1 MFLYTRQQHP
11 LIAEKDLTC
20 YVYIRKELVGESE
33 EEHGIMALYHKL
45 LRKGSKHISIA
56 TKYYEPFRNVKL
68 RPNSLAIPKNTRVYS
83 GEFNSR
89 NHYRVDDGYINGM
102 LRENYYG
109 VAKPYNAIIPAGSEY
124 YLNNGIYRVASNK
137 MQILGPASLPLPPLH
152 ETLAQYLPQLAEDAF
167 GHGDEVKPG
176 FYYTV
181 NRFINPNKASS
192 EDLSSITGIVTQVD
206 DNVIT
211 VMSLD
216 ERELIWCPE
225 NKYSLINKKAK
236 SDGEHRYNEMDTD
249 GENNTL
255 NILRSDVYDVD
266 FSAVNFCNNY
276 NVYGGMSGR
285 WYLGSSAE
293 VIQAVRNHMQ
303 EINIAIAMLGND
315 YPLLDALG
323 NYWTST
329 EYDNAYALSV
339 DGTDG
344 TLVASSKSGHC
355 KVRAFMKVQK
365 QMIW

>member
-20 YVYIRKELVGESE
+20 YVYIRKELVGEGE

-45 LRKGSKHISIA
+45 LRKGSKHSSIA
-56 TKYYEPFRNVKL
+56 TKYYEPFRNIKL
-68 RPNSLAIPKNTRVYS
+68 RPNSVAIPKTTRVYS
-83 GEFNSR
+83 GEFNGR
-89 NHYRVDDGYINGM
+89 NHYRVEEGYINGM

-137 MQILGPASLPLPPLH
+137 MQILGPASLPLPPLQ
-152 ETLAQYLPQLAEDAF
+152 ETLTQYLPQLAEDAF
-167 GHGDEVKPG
+167 GYDDEVKPG

-181 NRFINPNKASS
+181 NRFINPNKVSS

-255 NILRSDVYDVD
+255 NILRSDVYDID

-323 NYWTST
+323 HYWTST

-344 TLVASSKSGHC
+344 TLVASAKREHC

>member
-20 YVYIRKELVGESE
+20 YVYIRKELVGEGE
-33 EEHGIMALYHKL
+33 EEHGIIALYHKL

-56 TKYYEPFRNVKL
+56 TKYYEPFRNIKL
-68 RPNSLAIPKNTRVYS
+68 RPNSVAIPNTTRIYN

-109 VAKPYNAIIPAGSEY
+109 VAKPYNAVIPTGSEY
-124 YLNNGIYRVASNK
+124 YINNGIYRVASSK
-137 MQILGPASLPLPPLH
+137 MQILGPASLPLPSLQ
-152 ETLAQYLPQLAEDAF
+152 ETLAQYLPQLAKDAF
-167 GHGDEVKPG
+167 GYGDEVKPG

-181 NRFINPNKASS
+181 NRFINPNKVSS
-192 EDLSSITGIVTQVD
+192 EDIGSITGIVTQVD
-206 DNVIT
+206 DDVIT

-216 ERELIWCPE
+216 ERKLIWCPE
-225 NKYSLINKKAK
+225 TKYSLISKKAK
-236 SDGEHRYNEMDTD
+236 SDGEHRFNEMDTD

-255 NILRSDVYDVD
+255 NILRSDAYDID

-285 WYLGSSAE
+285 WYLGSSSE

-303 EINIAIAMLGND
+303 EINIAIAMLGNG
-315 YPLLDALG
+315 YQLLDALD

-329 EYDNAYALSV
+329 EYDDTYALSV

-344 TLVASSKSGHC
+344 TLVASAKSEHC
-355 KVRAFMKVQK
+355 KVRAFMKVKK